1 MRRINLNKHR
11 RTDNDGDAAA
21 TVRYLK
27 EPEIV
32 LESGT

>member
-1 MRRINLNKHR
+1 MMWINLNKHR
-11 RTDNDGDAAA
+11 RTEYDGDAAA